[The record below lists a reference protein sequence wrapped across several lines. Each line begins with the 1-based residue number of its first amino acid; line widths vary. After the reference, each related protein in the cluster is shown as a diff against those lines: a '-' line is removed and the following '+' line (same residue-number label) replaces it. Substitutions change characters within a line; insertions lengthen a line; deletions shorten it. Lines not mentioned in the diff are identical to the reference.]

1 MVAIA
6 AGSARASRM
15 YSAHHVAVPSS
26 PLTVAK
32 ASSDGDLYRFVCALS
47 VACRKDHNVLR
58 DGQLV
63 DALERR
69 AKEILRARSK
79 LRDAVALSSS
89 TVSKPHSGLQA
100 PSVFAHSK
108 RRKLP
113 HETTA
118 KMEQLAARYAMPRFF
133 QSTKGSAASSPAL
146 GPQQKHTGSSPS
158 LVPSAVRISKIE
170 PRRAAPPSPSLSS
183 PSVSPLN
190 ASSCRATRASS
201 PTSDFAASMAS
212 TVSSASMP
220 HFEMSDMDDMDIS
233 ATEVEDQCQS
243 RLSFH
248 SDDAEAKADRLQ
260 AHVDSL
266 LVENGKVLA
275 ENARLQELS
284 AMSSCELEQHTQSKA
299 ALAAELQA
307 RTHQLALLERELN
320 EMRQR
325 ASAQENCRRQAEVAF
340 QAELDAKSG
349 EVAELHEEVAR
360 KDGEIDRLSRR
371 IEEISAL
378 VATKMK
384 EEDEK
389 RKLSTAS
396 RSSLASPQKP
406 SACLSLVPSAS
417 SAVDDD
423 VIASLRESNL
433 FMDVEMKKMK
443 ATLLEKDREIC
454 KLYMHLSTKKKLI
467 EEITKKFV
475 QHMESASASTKNQS
489 PDSTT
494 APSLGNVPVENV
506 RFDLDM
512 FLFKNVVD
520 KQRRMDEITAAL
532 GVMDREVESLEARVA
547 AKERENTQLRENQD
561 VLTRS
566 LQTANAQ
573 VCRIQATNAQLEAV
587 LQDKEARLESLQ
599 ATIDQNKRH
608 IESLNDL
615 VAEHQLQID
624 AFISTHVP
632 SASSDS
638 AAGRMTDAELVSA
651 EEWAFSGELSECDAD
666 SDVDSNRASY
676 CASDMPEEERILHEL
691 SITTRR

>member
-340 QAELDAKSG
+340 QAELDAKSD

-389 RKLSTAS
+389 L
-396 RSSLASPQKP
+396 
-406 SACLSLVPSAS
+406 
-417 SAVDDD
+417 DDD

-475 QHMESASASTKNQS
+475 QHMESASASTNNQS

-494 APSLGNVPVENV
+494 APSLANVPVENV

-573 VCRIQATNAQLEAV
+573 VCRIQAANAQLEAV

-632 SASSDS
+632 SAPSDS
-638 AAGRMTDAELVSA
+638 ATGRMTDAELVSA
-651 EEWAFSGELSECDAD
+651 EEWGFSGELSECDAD